1 VATLGTSGVD
11 WGWSGLAQIL
21 ASWVIAPMISGAAA
35 AIIFMVTKYAVLKRE
50 NSLIAGL
57 RMMPVYFALTTGIL
71 TVSPLLNVTDS

>member
-1 VATLGTSGVD
+1 MATLGTKGVD

-21 ASWVIAPMISGAAA
+21 ASWGIAPMISGVAAA
-35 AIIFMVTKYAVLKRE
+35 TIFMVTKYAVLKRK

-71 TVSPLLNVTDS
+71 TVSPLLSVTNS